1 VQKLKVDKN
10 SLLLYVVTD
19 RSWLGENLLEDQVEE
34 IIQAGA
40 SFIQLREKELSFNE
54 FVRVGKKIKEITGE
68 NKIPFVINDN
78 IEVALAL
85 DADGVHVG
93 QSDMNARNVR
103 ALIGEDKILGV
114 SVRTVEQALLAIE
127 HGADYLG
134 VGAVFSTSTKNDA
147 EDVAFET
154 LRAICDAVSIPV
166 VAIGGINEK
175 NIMELKGTG
184 IDGVAVV
191 SAIFAKPDVG
201 AATREL
207 LARAKEMVG
216 VNKKGFIFDL
226 DGTLL
231 DSMTVWDNL
240 AEEYLSGKGVQN
252 IPLNLKEILKPK
264 TLLEAAEYFIE
275 NININLPPEQIVE
288 EINLMIEEKYKFHF
302 NAKEGVLDFLENN
315 KHLKMCVATATDK
328 HLVEHAL
335 KRLEIDEYFDFI
347 ITSREVGNGKQN
359 PDIFFN
365 AAEKLGLAI
374 DEVVV
379 FEDALHAIV
388 TAKSAG
394 FYTVGV
400 YETAFANDHEEIKQI
415 ADCFIY
421 NLNSFEL

>member
-1 VQKLKVDKN
+1 MKVDKN

>member
-1 VQKLKVDKN
+1 MKVDKN

-19 RSWLGENLLEDQVEE
+19 RSWLGENLLEAQVEE

-40 SFIQLREKELSFNE
+40 SLIQLREKELSFNE

-68 NKIPFVINDN
+68 NKIPFIINDN

-359 PDIFFN
+359 PDIFLN

-415 ADCFIY
+415 ADCFID